1 MTNRS
6 VLPVVT
12 RGALLQQNESQPP
25 DGGPRLVGVDEEGVT
40 VATRLV
46 ARRFADV
53 RAAWLG
59 GSVAAGQQTST
70 SDLDIT
76 VLLAGPPAPYRS
88 SEVADGWPVE
98 YFVQTEETL
107 LRFCEVDRDRRRPT
121 TMRLVGSSIILVDR
135 DGSGRR
141 LQAALHQM
149 DLAGPP
155 AVTDRD
161 LETRRYAI
169 TDLLADLT
177 APRSDDESLM
187 VASVLMREVAEFV
200 LAAHRRWSGSGKWL
214 LRELVSLD
222 RDAHTQYAKSLTD
235 GLHSAATGN
244 PTPLHAVTVAVLHEF
259 GGPVFA
265 GFRRDAPPAVAP
277 SLSDGLRVRPM
288 TVRDAELV
296 ATWRYS
302 GPCAVYDV
310 TSAQPILDDLPD
322 YFAVTSGERLVGF
335 CCVGHAARIP
345 GLTEQVDVLDVG
357 LGMDPELVGLGC
369 GDEFGRTV
377 LAFLVTTH
385 PDQELRAVVQDWNE
399 RSLRLTRQLGFEDAG
414 ELTAVQGGHQ
424 IAYRIVKH
432 RAHKRN

>member
-1 MTNRS
+1 MVPRES
-6 VLPVVT
+6 VLH
-12 RGALLQQNESQPP
+12 QNESQPP
-25 DGGPRLVGVDEEGVT
+25 DAGPRLVGVNEEGVT

-46 ARRFADV
+46 ARRFADI

-98 YFVQTEETL
+98 YFVQTEESL
-107 LRFCEVDRDRRRPT
+107 LRFCKIDRDRRRPT

-149 DLAGPP
+149 DLAGPS
-155 AVTDRD
+155 AVTDSD
-161 LETRRYAI
+161 LEARRYAI

-177 APRSDDESLM
+177 APRSEDETLV
-187 VASVLMREVAEFV
+187 VASVLMREVGEFV

-214 LRELVSLD
+214 LRELASLD
-222 RDAHTQYAKSLTD
+222 RDARTQYSASLVN
-235 GLHSAATGN
+235 GLHSAAIGDL
-244 PTPLHAVTVAVLHEF
+244 TPLHDVTVAVLHEF

-277 SLSDGLRVRPM
+277 SLTDALRVRPM

-310 TSAQPILDDLPD
+310 TSAQSIIDDLPD

-345 GLTEQVDVLDVG
+345 GLTEQVGVLDVG
-357 LGMDPELVGLGC
+357 LGMDPELVGRGC
-369 GDEFGRTV
+369 GEEFGRTV
-377 LAFLVTTH
+377 LAFLTTTH
-385 PDQELRAVVQDWNE
+385 PDHQLRAVVQDWNE
-399 RSLRLTRQLGFEDAG
+399 RSLRLTRRLGFEDAG
-414 ELTAVQGGHQ
+414 ELTTVQDGHQ
-424 IAYRIVKH
+424 LAYRIVK
-432 RAHKRN
+432 RPTGKST